1 MYKSQAEAVKDWLLA
16 YRAEEAEIAKLKEER
31 AMLKAR
37 MTSISAQ
44 ELSDMPRPPSNPK
57 DRMSEYMIRL
67 EALETKIAWKSEYQE
82 ICRFTIQSISDR
94 LSGRSSEG
102 SRALSEGRCS
112 GSTRAPCEKWRRIGW
127 WQEMVVDEVVQRFFS
142 IKGDNVFFKGLD
154 TGEDVGG
161 VPHPLF
167 DQWIGQS
174 AAKYLSSDERKIAFD
189 DELGTFV
196 ITR

>member
-94 LSGRSSEG
+94 LRKKEAQDIIRLRYLEG
-102 SRALSEGRCS
+102 KEWTEIL
-112 GSTRAPCEKWRRIGW
+112 
-127 WQEMVVDEVVQRFFS
+127 MEVYKERPEFRG
-142 IKGDNVFFKGLD
+142 K
-154 TGEDVGG
+154 
-161 VPHPLF
+161 
-167 DQWIGQS
+167 QS
-174 AAKYLSSDERKIAFD
+174 AFRRKMFRQHESALREMAKNWVVARDGR
-189 DELGTFV
+189 
-196 ITR
+196 

>member
-1 MYKSQAEAVKDWLLA
+1 
-16 YRAEEAEIAKLKEER
+16 
-31 AMLKAR
+31 
-37 MTSISAQ
+37 
-44 ELSDMPRPPSNPK
+44 
-57 DRMSEYMIRL
+57 
-67 EALETKIAWKSEYQE
+67 
-82 ICRFTIQSISDR
+82 
-94 LSGRSSEG
+94 
-102 SRALSEGRCS
+102 
-112 GSTRAPCEKWRRIGW
+112 
-127 WQEMVVDEVVQRFFS
+127 MVVDEVVQRFFA

-196 ITR
+196 ITRWNEMKRYPLKAYLFENKKYFDFGPLGEWERLETKNTPRE